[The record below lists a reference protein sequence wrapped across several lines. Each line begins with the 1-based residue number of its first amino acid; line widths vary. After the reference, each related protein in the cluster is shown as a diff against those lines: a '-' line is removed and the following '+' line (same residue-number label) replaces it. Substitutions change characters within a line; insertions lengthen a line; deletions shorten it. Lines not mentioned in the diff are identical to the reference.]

1 MAKTIARGKGWS
13 IKVTNEGA
21 LDIIGNAPEAVT
33 KQMKY
38 AMRDIAHDIPAEVI
52 RRMSDFT
59 PGQRSAKSPQM
70 IRTGALARTVQGRPK
85 GTTLGDLRAII
96 TAGSSTVPYARVQE
110 YGTVGAGGTLP
121 DIKPKNKYLRMP
133 ISDILTNAG
142 AVKGEYEL
150 VERAGDWQTAGGK
163 PTWISGRGIMIMENG
178 KPRAIWALM
187 TESKIPPRL
196 GIGTT
201 IAKNDKWIRDKL
213 TDAVGRA
220 VTKP

>member
-21 LDIIGNAPEAVT
+21 LNILGDAPEAVS
-33 KQMKY
+33 KQMAY
-38 AMRDIAHDIPAEVI
+38 AMRDIAHDIPAEVVK
-52 RRMSDFT
+52 RMSNFK

-70 IRTGALARTVQGRPK
+70 IRTGALAKTVQGRPQ
-85 GTTLGDLRAII
+85 GRSLSDIRAII
-96 TAGSSTVPYARVQE
+96 TAGSAQVPYARVQE

-133 ISDILTNAG
+133 LSSILTGSG

-150 VERAGDWQTAGGK
+150 VERGGQWQTAGGN
-163 PTWISGRGIMIMENG
+163 PTWISGRAIMIEENG
-178 KPRAIWALM
+178 TPRPIWALM

-201 IAKNDKWIRDKL
+201 IANNDKWIRDQL
-213 TDAVGRA
+213 LDAVDRA
-220 VTKP
+220 VGKS